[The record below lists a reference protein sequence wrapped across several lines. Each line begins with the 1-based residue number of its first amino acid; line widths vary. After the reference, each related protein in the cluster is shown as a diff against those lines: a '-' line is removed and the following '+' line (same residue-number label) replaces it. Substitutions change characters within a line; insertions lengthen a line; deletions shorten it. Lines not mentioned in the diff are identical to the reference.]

1 MGGTKNLNQAGRLG
15 RSRIEDRADCLE
27 EQIVVA
33 HFMLS
38 TVATHYEALA

>member
-38 TVATHYEALA
+38 TVATRYEALA